1 MQKCNNDIIS
11 IDRHSVL
18 QNNCPKQQLKT
29 NRQQGGLSLMG
40 LIVMY
45 ISSHADDS
53 TLITAIAHTIEFVH
67 VRMGVHLGM
76 LTRAL

>member
-1 MQKCNNDIIS
+1 
-11 IDRHSVL
+11 
-18 QNNCPKQQLKT
+18 
-29 NRQQGGLSLMG
+29 MG

-45 ISSHADDS
+45 ITSHADDS

>member
-1 MQKCNNDIIS
+1 
-11 IDRHSVL
+11 
-18 QNNCPKQQLKT
+18 
-29 NRQQGGLSLMG
+29 MG

-45 ISSHADDS
+45 ISSHTDDS

-67 VRMGVHLGM
+67 VRMGVYFGM